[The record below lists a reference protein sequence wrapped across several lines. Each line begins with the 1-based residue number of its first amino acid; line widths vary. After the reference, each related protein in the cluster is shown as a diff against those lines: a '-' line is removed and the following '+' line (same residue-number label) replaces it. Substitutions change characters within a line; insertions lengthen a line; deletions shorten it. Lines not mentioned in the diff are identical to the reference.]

1 VFARWGWKLQPQP
14 MSAVFVSQSAAQLQ
28 NRA

>member
-1 VFARWGWKLQPQP
+1 